1 MTTTPAGGSRRDFI
15 KTTALAAAGMAVAGS
30 ATAQSAAAAGP
41 RLKLGFDN
49 FSVRALGLKA
59 PGLIDLAAELKMDSL
74 FITNLDALENFEDK
88 YLADVKARAKDKE
101 IDLWLGSWSICPTS
115 KAFRK
120 QYGTADEHLALGLRL
135 AKALGS
141 PVLRVVLGTRDDRRT
156 DGGIEARIADTV
168 KVLKG
173 ARSQALD
180 AGIKIAVE
188 NHAGDMQ
195 AAEITQLIETAGKD
209 YVGITFDSGNATWT
223 LEDPLQCFE
232 KLAPYVVATHLR
244 DSMIWEY
251 EEGVKVQW
259 TAAGEGCTDMKK
271 FFERYQQLCPGLTA
285 HVEIIS
291 GFTVDFPVWKSGFW
305 DVWPKA
311 PAPDF
316 ARFLSLAKR
325 GKPMVAAQANDKD
338 YQRAELERS
347 VKYCKDVIGIG
358 RKV

>member
-1 MTTTPAGGSRRDFI
+1 MTPRFPESSRRQFI
-15 KTTALAAAGMAVAGS
+15 QTAALAAAGLAVGAP
-30 ATAQSAAAAGP
+30 ALAQNAAP
-41 RLKLGFDN
+41 STRLKLGFDN

-59 PGLIDLAAELKMDSL
+59 GGLIDYAASLNLDSL
-74 FITNLDALENFEDK
+74 FITNLDALESFEDK
-88 YLADVKARAKDKE
+88 YLAEVRAQAKDKA

-120 QYGTADEHLALGLRL
+120 QYGTAEEHLALGLKL

-141 PVLRVVLGTRDDRRT
+141 PVLRVVLGSRDDRKS

-168 KVLKG
+168 KVLKTG
-173 ARSQALD
+173 RSQALD

-195 AAEITQLIETAGKD
+195 AAEITQLVETAGKD
-209 YVGITFDSGNATWT
+209 YVGITFDSGNAAWT
-223 LEDPLQCFE
+223 LEDPLLCFE

-251 EEGVKVQW
+251 EDGIKVQW
-259 TAAGEGCTDMKK
+259 TAVGEGCTDTKK

-291 GFTVDFPVWKSGFW
+291 GFSIDFPVWKPAFW

-316 ARFLSLAKR
+316 ARFVALAKL
-325 GKPMVAAQANDKD
+325 GKPMGPGKANDKD
-338 YQRAELERS
+338 YQKAELERS
-347 VKYCKDVIGIG
+347 VKYCKEMIGVG
-358 RKV
+358 RKA